1 MTTGKSSGS
10 GSGNRSEVDERNVVG
25 VTFEDLSEED

>member
-1 MTTGKSSGS
+1 
-10 GSGNRSEVDERNVVG
+10 VDERNVVG